1 MEFLI
6 ATSIFWGPS
15 MIDEYDFVHEI
26 NKYPLVRDIVCYK
39 EKIN

>member
-6 ATSIFWGPS
+6 ATSIFWGAS

-26 NKYPLVRDIVCYK
+26 NKFPLVRDIVCHIRIK
-39 EKIN
+39 F